1 MYLSHLIAYS
11 FGLMPGNIILIC
23 FLRWVNTILLT
34 FYIILEVLHIAGKGK
49 DLPINE
55 QIRFNQVLVIGP
67 KGEQLGVKTKA
78 DALTLASYAG
88 FDLVLINESAN
99 PPVCKLLDYNKF
111 KYEKKKKVK
120 ESMKKQREGSTE
132 LKEFRL
138 SVNIDKHDFDTKA
151 KNVAKYLEKGHKI
164 KVSIRFKGRELAHTE
179 LGRNVLIHFAEA
191 LGELAEIELQPK
203 MEFKS
208 MFMMLAPKKK

>member
-1 MYLSHLIAYS
+1 MLY
-11 FGLMPGNIILIC
+11 
-23 FLRWVNTILLT
+23 
-34 FYIILEVLHIAGKGK
+34 IAGKEK

-78 DALTLASYAG
+78 DALTLATYAG

-120 ESMKKQREGSTE
+120 ESQKKQRESNAE

-179 LGRNVLIHFAEA
+179 LGRDVLIRFAEA

>member
-1 MYLSHLIAYS
+1 M
-11 FGLMPGNIILIC
+11 
-23 FLRWVNTILLT
+23 
-34 FYIILEVLHIAGKGK
+34 LHIAGKGK